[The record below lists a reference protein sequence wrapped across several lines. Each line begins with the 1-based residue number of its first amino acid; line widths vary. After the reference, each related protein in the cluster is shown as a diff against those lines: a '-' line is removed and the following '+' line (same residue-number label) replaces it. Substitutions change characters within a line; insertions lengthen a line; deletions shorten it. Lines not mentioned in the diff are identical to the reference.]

1 MRIASVIK
9 LLVLATISIFLV
21 SCGPTARFTYQQSD
35 KVAPSIVDFQNDSK
49 KAESYTWDFGDGK
62 TSSDEN
68 PNHKY
73 YLSGK
78 YEVAL
83 TAKKG
88 RKEKVTVQ
96 EIYVD
101 APDICLLAL
110 ETDYGTIIMH
120 LFDNTPK
127 HRDNFIKLA
136 EEGFF
141 DGLLFHRVIDGF
153 MIQGGDPNSRDAK
166 AGKPLGSGGPGYQI
180 PAEFNKNNV
189 HIRGAIAAARTSD
202 SMNPQK
208 KSSGSQFY
216 IVHGKPLEESQL
228 KNFELMKGLQYTDE
242 QKRIFLEVGGTP
254 FLDMEYTVFG
264 QVLEGFDVIE
274 EIAQAK
280 KDNRDR
286 PIEDIKMQ
294 LNVIK

>member
-1 MRIASVIK
+1 MGSGIRTLFFAGIGF
-9 LLVLATISIFLV
+9 LLM
-21 SCGPTARFTYQQSD
+21 SCGPTARFSYEQSD

-62 TSSDEN
+62 SSSDES

-78 YEVAL
+78 YKVAL

-88 RKEKVTVQ
+88 KRKKVTVQ
-96 EIYVD
+96 EIFVD
-101 APDICLLAL
+101 APDICLLAM

-120 LFDNTPK
+120 LYDNTPK

-141 DGLLFHRVIDGF
+141 DDLLFHRVIDGF
-153 MIQGGDPNSRDAK
+153 MIQGGDPNSKNAK

-180 PAEFNKNNV
+180 PAEFNKSNV
-189 HIRGAIAAARTSD
+189 HIRGAIAAARTPD
-202 SMNPQK
+202 SMNPEK

-216 IVHGKPLEESQL
+216 IVHGKPVDENQL
-228 KNFELMKGLQYTDE
+228 RNFELMKGLQYTDE
-242 QKRIFLEVGGTP
+242 QKRIFIEDGGTP

-264 QVLEGFDVIE
+264 QVVEGFDVIE
-274 EIAQAK
+274 AIAQAK
-280 KDNRDR
+280 KDSRDR

-294 LNVIK
+294 INVIK